1 MFDSESAFGRWQL
14 FELESLFKG
23 SLLTM
28 GIVKNNSELVKQGLE
43 QGESPNKRYTYEENN
58 DSITVPN
65 PVYTITPIVQ
75 AAVMGSLPIS
85 KLLVEYGADVNLCQ
99 SNGESALANA
109 ANRGNVELVSFL
121 LEHGADPNLRK
132 SFGTPLAFA
141 DGVAVM
147 RVLLDHGADPNIP
160 DDDGD
165 LPIIGSIDANS
176 LDEIELLVRYGT
188 DLSYANKQG
197 ETPLDRAKRRGNFG
211 SVVAFAQAAEQ
222 GGPDAGPASSNGPAS
237 PSELPELSAACV
249 KGDFE
254 KAISLLDSG
263 ADPNERSAD
272 GRTPLFYCKEVA
284 FVCLLEH
291 FGADVNATD
300 ALGNTPLVQF
310 LTGDNSRRNCER
322 AIMFLIEAGA
332 DVDAKND
339 EGLSVREIAQSVANR
354 DIKAAFEQGLGVAEK
369 KRRRYEDMLGRQKN
383 RREGWHEECR
393 PLEPADSR
401 ERAVINCVNA
411 CAFSDLDVLKASED
425 FVQSNLSVRIG
436 PEGANRY
443 SMLMMACIN
452 ASVEVV
458 EYLISLGANVNQ
470 IDDEGQISLHYAAI
484 SWRDAAEKIN
494 ALANAGA
501 DVNHRNNDGLAALSN
516 AACVQNVAAA
526 KALIAH
532 GADVG
537 SRDNQGYSAISW
549 TCARETP
556 EAEIVELLL
565 RDGADVRD
573 LYATGCVLQ
582 YADYDSCNGYGVPRE
597 GFLRPQD
604 LRERHLYEHSLIPA
618 WLSEQG
624 GHHFLSHGFV
634 F

>member
-1 MFDSESAFGRWQL
+1 MLDSGSAFGRWQL
-14 FELESLFKG
+14 FELENLFRG

-28 GIVKNNSELVKQGLE
+28 GIVKNNPELVRQGLE
-43 QGESPNKRYTYEENN
+43 QGENPNERYTYEEDN

-65 PVYTITPIVQ
+65 PAHTITPIVQ

-85 KLLVEYGADVNLCQ
+85 ELLVKYGADVNLCQ

-109 ANRGNVELVSFL
+109 ANRGNVELTSFL

-132 SFGTPLAFA
+132 SFGTPLALA

-147 RVLLDHGADPNIP
+147 RVLLEHGADPNIP
-160 DDDGD
+160 DGDGD
-165 LPIIGSIDANS
+165 LPIIGSIDANN
-176 LDEIELLVRYGT
+176 LDEIELLIRHGT

-222 GGPDAGPASSNGPAS
+222 NGSDASPASSNGSVS
-237 PSELPELSAACV
+237 PSEMPELSVACA

-254 KAISLLDSG
+254 RAISLLDSG
-263 ADPNERSAD
+263 ADPNEKSAD
-272 GRTPLFYCKEVA
+272 GKTPLFYCKEVA
-284 FVCLLEH
+284 LVCLLEH

-300 ALGNTPLVQF
+300 AFGNTVLVSF
-310 LTGDNSRRNCER
+310 LTGDNARHNSER
-322 AIMFLIEAGA
+322 AIIFLIEAGA
-332 DVDAKND
+332 DVDAKNS
-339 EGLSVREIAQSVANR
+339 EGLSAREIVQSVTDS
-354 DIKAAFEQGLGVAEK
+354 DIRAAFEQGLRVAEK
-369 KRRRYEDMLGRQKN
+369 KSRRYEDMLGCQKN
-383 RREGWHEECR
+383 RREEWHEECR

-401 ERAVINCVNA
+401 ERAVINCFNA
-411 CAFSDLDVLKASED
+411 CAFSDLDVLRASED

-436 PEGANRY
+436 PEGANRH
-443 SMLMMACIN
+443 SMLMTACAN

-501 DVNHRNNDGLAALSN
+501 DVNHRSNDGLAALSN

-526 KALIAH
+526 GSLIAH
-532 GADVG
+532 GAEVN
-537 SRDNQGYSAISW
+537 SRDSQGYTAISW
-549 TCARETP
+549 TCADEAP
-556 EAEIVELLL
+556 EAEVVELLL
-565 RDGADVRD
+565 RNGADVRD

-582 YADYDSCNGYGVPRE
+582 YADYNTCNGYGAPRE
-597 GFLRPQD
+597 IFLRPQD
-604 LRERHLYEHSLIPA
+604 LRERHLYEHSLIPMQ
-618 WLSEQG
+618 LSEHGRQQ
-624 GHHFLSHGFV
+624 FLSQGFD